1 MKDLPLLIEKL
12 SPMSARWN
20 LLGIQLGIDLNLL
33 NGFAQEN
40 NDVKLYFAETL
51 SFWSKQRKPPSALMK
66 ALRSSTFRY
75 IYLAENL
82 KDKYGSKMGGSD
94 VSNLCNIIH
103 TTLMAYLTLFDS
115 QLGRKKMRRR
125 WTTTKWRETAFLAT
139 LYINMN
145 FIFNASMALP
155 GDKIPRYLMRGVFSS
170 VRRYVQR

>member
-1 MKDLPLLIEKL
+1 MLLLAAISQDSFTMKDLPLLVEKL

-33 NGFAQEN
+33 SGFAQET
-40 NDVKLYFAETL
+40 NDVKLYFAKTL

-94 VSNLCNIIH
+94 VSDVCAVLY
-103 TTLMAYLTLFDS
+103 TLLS
-115 QLGRKKMRRR
+115 
-125 WTTTKWRETAFLAT
+125 
-139 LYINMN
+139 
-145 FIFNASMALP
+145 
-155 GDKIPRYLMRGVFSS
+155 
-170 VRRYVQR
+170 